1 MARKKKPEEAEN
13 NERWL
18 VSYADFITL
27 LMVLFVVLY
36 SMGQVDVKKYQQLA
50 ESFKAAFALGGPV
63 KVVDAGVSSAG
74 GSTTNG
80 QPNPIQIEG
89 IPQSPPDSQEV
100 ASQLTSML
108 SASELGKEVSV
119 QTNIEGIL
127 ISLSQKLVFAPGT
140 AELQQD
146 AYPVL
151 DTIVK
156 MLKPVQNSIRIVGHT
171 DNSPST
177 DSRYPDNWSLSMGR
191 AMVIGNYLIDK
202 GIEPKR
208 ITLAG
213 KGEFDPLFPN
223 DSDTHKSLNSRAD
236 IIVIYN
242 VEQNVTGMDNH
253 PLNGTK

>member
-1 MARKKKPEEAEN
+1 MSPKKHEEAEN

-63 KVVDAGVSSAG
+63 KVVDAGVSTAG
-74 GSTTNG
+74 GSVTNG

-89 IPQSPPDSQEV
+89 IPESPPDSQEV

-108 SASELGKEVSV
+108 SSSELGKEVSI

-127 ISLSQKLVFAPGT
+127 ISLSQQLVFAPGT
-140 AELQQD
+140 AELRPD

-171 DNSPST
+171 DDTPSS
-177 DSRYPDNWSLSMGR
+177 DSRYADNWSLSLGR
-191 AMVIGNYLIDK
+191 AMIIGSYLIDK
-202 GIEPKR
+202 GIDPTR
-208 ITLAG
+208 ITVAG
-213 KGEFDPLFPN
+213 RGEYDPIFPN
-223 DSDTHKSLNSRAD
+223 DTDEHKSMNSRAD

-242 VEQNVTGMDNH
+242 VDENVVGLNTA
-253 PLNGTK
+253 PLGGVK